1 MIAVV
6 TYLVRIET
14 LEKIHHLLEEIADF
28 LLRGV
33 VGVAAGIDGVDA
45 SAVLAPLVSPEALVV
60 AVDVDPVVL
69 HVGQEI
75 GATLCCQDVRDV
87 GIGTRGV
94 ATGLVG
100 AVTVVGPVLRSIF
113 YCSGFLEY
121 SC

>member
-1 MIAVV
+1 MV

-45 SAVLAPLVSPEALVV
+45 SAVLAPLVSPETLVV

-75 GATLCCQDVRDV
+75 GATLFCQDVRDV
-87 GIGTRGV
+87 GVGTRGV
-94 ATGLVG
+94 AAGLVG
-100 AVTVVGPVLRSIF
+100 AVTVVGPGLRSIF
-113 YCSGFLEY
+113 HCSGFLEY
-121 SC
+121 SYS